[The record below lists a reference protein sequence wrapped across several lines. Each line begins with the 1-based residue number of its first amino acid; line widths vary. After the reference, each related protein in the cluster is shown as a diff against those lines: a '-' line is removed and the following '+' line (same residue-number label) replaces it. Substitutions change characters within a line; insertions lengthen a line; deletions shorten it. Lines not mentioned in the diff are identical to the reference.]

1 MTLILAPLDRLI
13 VSLRESPYA
22 SDLGLIQKN
31 ANRLLRVIN
40 QILDFRK
47 VEGKQEKLAVREIDL
62 VPFVG
67 EIKSYFDSMG
77 SVRAISYTFTSS
89 MKQCT
94 LWIDPD
100 LLEKV
105 LVNLLSNAFKFTP
118 EGGSVRIELT
128 EEEDRS
134 LYGLSIREVV
144 SNR

>member
-1 MTLILAPLDRLI
+1 MRQANRKLISLNAEMKEVTAQKLQFFTNVSHEVRTPLTLILAPLDQRLI

-100 LLEKV
+100 LL
-105 LVNLLSNAFKFTP
+105 
-118 EGGSVRIELT
+118 R
-128 EEEDRS
+128 R
-134 LYGLSIREVV
+134 Y
-144 SNR
+144 